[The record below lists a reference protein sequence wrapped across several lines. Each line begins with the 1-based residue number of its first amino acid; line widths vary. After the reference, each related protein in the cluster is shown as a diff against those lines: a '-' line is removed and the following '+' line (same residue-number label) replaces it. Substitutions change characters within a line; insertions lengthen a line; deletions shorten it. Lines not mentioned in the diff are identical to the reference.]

1 MRCGFFP
8 ALFFLTNL
16 VFAAENV
23 LLLSQGSGSAGST
36 DNVMTVSLENKIPV
50 RAVQLEIED
59 DPDFLIYQTE
69 SEQTTPRTEDF
80 QLALHDS
87 DGNLRII
94 LISIGSAISPDT
106 GAIFRFSY
114 RVTSDAKEGP
124 LKLNIKKITVTD
136 LSNKSL
142 DIDYH
147 NSSFIIEGTTDV
159 ADRKSDVRDYNLAQN
174 FPNPF
179 NPQTSIE
186 FSLPNSE
193 HVLLQIYNNLGQL
206 VKTLIDERRNA
217 GIHRI
222 QWHGT
227 DENGRQMPAGIYLY
241 RIQTEKF
248 IESKQLVLIR

>member
-8 ALFFLTNL
+8 ALLFLTNL
-16 VFAAENV
+16 AFAAENV
-23 LLLSQGSGSAGST
+23 LLLSPGSGSVGSS

-59 DPDFLIYQTE
+59 DPDFLIFQTE

-87 DGNLRII
+87 DGILRII

-114 RVTSDAKEGP
+114 RVTSDAREGP
-124 LKLNIKKITVTD
+124 LKLNINKITVTD
-136 LSNKSL
+136 QSNKSL

-147 NSSFIIEGTTDV
+147 NSSFIIDGTTDV
-159 ADRKSDVRDYNLAQN
+159 SDIKAGVREYNLAQN

-179 NPQTSIE
+179 NPQTSID
-186 FSLPNSE
+186 FSLPESE
-193 HVLLQIYNNLGQL
+193 HVRLQIYNTLGQL
-206 VKTLIDERRNA
+206 IKTLIDERRDA

-227 DENGRQMPAGIYLY
+227 DESGRQMPAGIYLY
-241 RIQTEKF
+241 RIQTENF
-248 IESKQLVLIR
+248 IECRQLVLIR